1 MKWFFALNEA
11 SSSFDNYSKM
21 LRVAVYTA
29 YKYTELEPFFIYD
42 GAENELTQWLRSKGV
57 KIIFHRVSIYNE
69 LKSLD
74 DQNNS
79 NYLISTGSGAFQRI
93 DIPLIVKENGW
104 NDKYVLYSDC
114 DIMFWGETN
123 FDIINCKYFAVA
135 PEIIIDD
142 YVNMNSG
149 VMVMNIPNLFPSVD
163 GFHRFVKQNL
173 LQLSSRDWDQTAYRS
188 YYHLEWDKLDTIYNW
203 KPYWGMNSD
212 AKIIHFHGPKPTSEN
227 EVLVGIINGR
237 PKELAD
243 QAGDVY
249 FRLVDSWKQYLE
261 ESNQPFSFEKYKTSW
276 TGYNQLPSN
285 SIDLSLD
292 KVKSQTISETDLA
305 FKSSDCDDWRALKG
319 SLILKIM
326 LDKNDLTSILDVCNL
341 FEITKDYEAE
351 LFHLSLAH
359 KLAPDSAVIATRIG
373 SNLYNR
379 GDIPSAI
386 KSFEY
391 AHHLLPNDDSI
402 LVSLGKLCFEMK
414 FYQDAQ
420 NYLLKA
426 LQINPASVE
435 VLAGLKIVSH
445 YCV

>member
-11 SSSFDNYSKM
+11 SSSYDNYSKM
-21 LRVAVYTA
+21 LRVAVFTA

-74 DQNNS
+74 EQNNS

-93 DIPLIVKENGW
+93 DIPFIVKENGW
-104 NDKYVLYSDC
+104 NDEYVLYTDC
-114 DIMFWGETN
+114 DVMFWQETN
-123 FDIINCKYFAVA
+123 FDSIICKYFAVA

-149 VMVMNIPNLFPSVD
+149 VMVMNIPNLYHSVD
-163 GFHRFVKQNL
+163 GFHRFVKQNI
-173 LQLSSRDWDQTAYRS
+173 LQFSSRDWDQTAYRS
-188 YYHLEWDKLDTIYNW
+188 YYHLEWEKLDTIYNW
-203 KPYWGMNSD
+203 KPYWGMNAD
-212 AKIIHFHGPKPTSEN
+212 AKIIHFHGPKPTSES
-227 EVLVGIINGR
+227 EVLAGTITGR
-237 PKELAD
+237 HKELAD

-249 FRLVDSWKQYLE
+249 FKLVDSWKQNLE
-261 ESNQPFSFEKYKTSW
+261 ESNRPFSFEKYKTSW
-276 TGYNQLPSN
+276 IEYHQLPCN
-285 SIDLSLD
+285 PIDLSLD
-292 KVKSQTISETDLA
+292 IIKSEIISKSEFA
-305 FKSSDCDDWRALKG
+305 SKSSDYDDWRALKG
-319 SLILKIM
+319 YLILKIM
-326 LDKNDLTSILDVCNL
+326 SDKNDLTSILDVCNL
-341 FEITKDYEAE
+341 LEITKDYEAE
-351 LFHLSLAH
+351 FFHLYIVH
-359 KLAPDSAVIATRIG
+359 QLAPDSAVIATRIG

-391 AHHLLPNDDSI
+391 AHHLLPNDDTI

-426 LQINPASVE
+426 LEINPASIE
-435 VLAGLKIVSH
+435 VLAGLKIVSQ